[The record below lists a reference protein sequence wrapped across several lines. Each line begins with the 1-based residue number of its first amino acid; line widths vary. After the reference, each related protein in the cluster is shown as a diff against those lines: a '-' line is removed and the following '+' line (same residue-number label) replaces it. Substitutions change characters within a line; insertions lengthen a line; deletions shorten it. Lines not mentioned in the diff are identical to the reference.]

1 MKRRTHAPHDGDDG
15 AEVQPVELV
24 GLFAAPQWLRDLG
37 MMSWLLVGVAALLAG
52 LVVLLGMTGT
62 ITFPVV
68 TAAIIA
74 AVLSPLVD
82 RLQGRGIRLGAA
94 AALVFVV
101 VLAVAAALLVLI
113 LGTITSHV
121 GDLEQDLRR
130 AATRIQRWLQ
140 DLGVSPADAQSA
152 KDDASSGVS
161 AAFRALLDG
170 AIAGID
176 ALASI
181 AVFLSFTAL
190 SLFFMLKDAPV
201 LRAWIERHM
210 GVPETVARTVTRRTS
225 GSLRGYFVGVTAVAV
240 FNGVV
245 IGAGALVLGVPQAGA
260 IAVVNFVAAYI
271 PYLGAWTAGAFT
283 VLLALGSHGAST
295 ALVMAMLILLAN
307 GPLQQLLQP
316 VAFGAALGIHPLA
329 VLIVTIA
336 GGSLFGGI
344 GLILAAPMTAAAA
357 HISTDLALAR
367 RRAGRDATGQPLVS
381 PLVTSPTGER
391 RPEAASPGA

>member
-82 RLQGRGIRLGAA
+82 RLQGRGIRRGAA

-190 SLFFMLKDAPV
+190 SLFFMLTDAPV
-201 LRAWIERHM
+201 LGAWIERHR
-210 GVPETVARTVTRRTS
+210 GVPEPVARTVTRRTS

-283 VLLALGSHGAST
+283 VLLALSDGGPST
-295 ALVMAMLILLAN
+295 ALTMGIIVLLAN
-307 GPLQQLLQP
+307 G
-316 VAFGAALGIHPLA
+316 A
-329 VLIVTIA
+329 
-336 GGSLFGGI
+336 
-344 GLILAAPMTAAAA
+344 
-357 HISTDLALAR
+357 
-367 RRAGRDATGQPLVS
+367 
-381 PLVTSPTGER
+381 
-391 RPEAASPGA
+391 